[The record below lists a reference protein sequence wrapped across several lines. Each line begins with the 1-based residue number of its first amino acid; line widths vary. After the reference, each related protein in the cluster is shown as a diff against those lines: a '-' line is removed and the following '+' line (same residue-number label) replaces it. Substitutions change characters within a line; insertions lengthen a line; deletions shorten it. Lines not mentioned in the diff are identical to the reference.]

1 MVLRSVNYHHCNI
14 PSGIISAFLI
24 QNVDSD
30 LPPTTL
36 MKATEGGK
44 KWGLNSYNTSGE
56 SGPADFHAGVKAT
69 AGEVIGTTEQKYK
82 KKTLSLGPG
91 WD

>member
-1 MVLRSVNYHHCNI
+1 MVLLFVNYHHYNI

-30 LPPTTL
+30 LPPTIL
-36 MKATEGGK
+36 MKATEGRK
-44 KWGLNSYNTSGE
+44 KWSLNSYNTSGE
-56 SGPADFHAGVKAT
+56 SRPADFHASVKAT
-69 AGEVIGTTEQKYK
+69 AGEVIGITEQKYK
-82 KKTLSLGPG
+82 KTTLSLGPG